1 VSTGTPRLHLLDIFS
16 LFCFVVGLIQL
27 TYCFLVGTF
36 PFNSFL
42 SGFFAAVGSGFLT
55 SKILFFV
62 FSSPIFPLFLL
73 VSFYSSFTS
82 HHCSSCPF
90 STVVFRR
97 QVALCGTKKS
107 QKMAGE
113 VSTVQEEDDLSC
125 SSVEQSLMEYLF
137 CEMVLFVC
145 VWSFIG

>member
-1 VSTGTPRLHLLDIFS
+1 MNIFKEAVREGWEKYVSTGSPRLHLLDLFS

-27 TYCFLVGTF
+27 VYCFLVGTF

-55 SKILFFV
+55 I
-62 FSSPIFPLFLL
+62 
-73 VSFYSSFTS
+73 
-82 HHCSSCPF
+82 
-90 STVVFRR
+90 VFRR
-97 QVALCGTKKS
+97 QMSLNVARKS
-107 QKMAGE
+107 HKGEGEASKEQKEDAL
-113 VSTVQEEDDLSC
+113 ST